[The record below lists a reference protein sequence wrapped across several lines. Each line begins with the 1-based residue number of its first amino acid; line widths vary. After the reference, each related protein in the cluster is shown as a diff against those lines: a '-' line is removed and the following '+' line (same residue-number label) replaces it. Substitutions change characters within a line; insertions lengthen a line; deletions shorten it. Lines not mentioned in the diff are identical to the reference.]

1 MRNLILGSIVAASLG
16 APALAFAAPTTG
28 PNTTRQPTQP
38 PRAGSLGGG
47 MQGGN
52 EPGHVTGPGNAP
64 IDNSSRGPINDVT
77 PGQGSADTRQSKNP
91 KPVR

>member
-1 MRNLILGSIVAASLG
+1 MRNLILGGIVAVTLG
-16 APALAFAAPTTG
+16 APALSFAAPTTG
-28 PNTTRQPTQP
+28 QRATQQQSQQP
-38 PRAGSLGGG
+38 RGSLGGG

-77 PGQGSADTRQSKNP
+77 PGQGSTDTHQSKNP

>member
-1 MRNLILGSIVAASLG
+1 MRNLILGGIVAASLG
-16 APALAFAAPTTG
+16 APALSFAAPTTG
-28 PNTTRQPTQP
+28 ANAPRQQSQQ
-38 PRAGSLGGG
+38 PRAGTHGGG

-77 PGQGSADTRQSKNP
+77 PGQGTNDTHQSKNP